1 MERSGGCR
9 FELTRERSPARR
21 RALPGAA
28 GGRLSSRPPSVP
40 TTVNRISIY
49 VDIGQGA
56 GLAGATG
63 IRPFLPPLLAG
74 ALARGDIGL
83 DFGGTSY
90 SFLEQPGF
98 LLAVLALAV
107 AAYLLDRSRR
117 GGVAATR
124 VFAVVALVLG
134 ALLFAGSLDA
144 GGHAS
149 IPGIVGGVACALLA
163 YVAVNGLLDRARA
176 RLDESAAGLLTV
188 YAEGAA
194 LVLAAVAIF
203 VPPVA
208 FLALAALVLLLV
220 RGRGQGQRKYAGLRI
235 LR

>member
-1 MERSGGCR
+1 
-9 FELTRERSPARR
+9 
-21 RALPGAA
+21 
-28 GGRLSSRPPSVP
+28 
-40 TTVNRISIY
+40 

-83 DFGGTSY
+83 DFDGSSY

-98 LLAVLALAV
+98 LLAVLVLAV
-107 AAYLLDRSRR
+107 LAYLLDRPDR
-117 GGVAATR
+117 GGAMASRT
-124 VFAVVALVLG
+124 FAVVALLLG

-144 GGHAS
+144 GGHPP
-149 IPGIVGGVACALLA
+149 IPGIVAGVACALLA
-163 YVAVNGLLDRARA
+163 YVAVNGLLERVRG
-176 RLDESAAGLLTV
+176 RLDASAAGLLSV
-188 YAEGAA
+188 YADAAA
-194 LVLAAVAIF
+194 LVLAAIAIF

-208 FLALAALVLLLV
+208 LLALVAFAFLLI
-220 RGRGQGQRKYAGLRI
+220 RGRGQDERKYAGLRI